1 MLLSAYISGKKWG
14 KHYDYMN
21 KLQVKEHAVVKLEHS
36 VLTLVEENTKTRG
49 GTLQRLHIMEVVNYM
64 KDEYGCAMATVTG
77 ISHTQEKPDFPVL

>member
-36 VLTLVEENTKTRG
+36 LLTLVGTEYKDMWGNLAETR
-49 GTLQRLHIMEVVNYM
+49 HNAS
-64 KDEYGCAMATVTG
+64 C
-77 ISHTQEKPDFPVL
+77 